1 MDQLPAARTQ
11 RSGRRRHVGW
21 TVGSVSLVVLLLAF
35 VGASAVSADHVIDLG
50 ASGTDQS
57 GTCTGDYFKIEDADV
72 LEEGTHT
79 YTGTTKDGGT
89 FSAVLTVVL
98 DGDGEVDSI
107 TVVSVD
113 PPASIIVFKAG
124 NAFGIANGNFIDASK
139 AISNVAFCL
148 DVAPTPTAT

>member
-1 MDQLPAARTQ
+1 MDQRLDVRKQRT
-11 RSGRRRHVGW
+11 GRRRHVGW
-21 TVGSVSLVVLLLAF
+21 IIGSVSLVVMLLAF
-35 VGASAVSADHVIDLG
+35 VGASTVAADHVIDLG

-57 GTCTGDYFKIEDADV
+57 GTCTGDYFKIEDAGI

-89 FSAVLTVVL
+89 FTAVLTVVL
-98 DGDGEVDSI
+98 DGSGEVDSI

-124 NAFGIANGNFIDASK
+124 NAFGIANGNLIDANK